1 LIQAL
6 HTTTDSRNKTVNSR
20 FFDSGI
26 ILDMNNE
33 EYIQGIMKWRQEMDA
48 NLRRENGWLALAGLY
63 WLRQGTNVI
72 GSDGEADILLPKRS
86 PARLG
91 TFDFDGN
98 NVTLSVDGDIYVE
111 VNGMASRQALLD
123 ADQED
128 VPSFITFDDIRMVVV
143 RRSKGVGIR
152 VWDNSREERRT
163 FPSREWYPVKKEFR
177 LPATYTRFET
187 PKIVK
192 MPDILGAVLDEPMQG
207 YVTFELEGRKHE
219 LMVEE
224 LPDRRLFVQ
233 FMDLTNGRPTYPSGR
248 YYYADAHV
256 NGKTFLDFNKAYSP
270 PCAFTEFAT
279 CTFPPQENHLDVAI
293 EAGEI
298 YPGQHT

>member
-1 LIQAL
+1 MSDEAYEP
-6 HTTTDSRNKTVNSR
+6 S
-20 FFDSGI
+20 
-26 ILDMNNE
+26 IL
-33 EYIQGIMKWRQEMDA
+33 KWRQEVDA

-63 WLRQGTNVI
+63 WLRRGTNVI
-72 GSDGEADILLPKRS
+72 GSDPGADILLPSRA

-91 TFDFDGN
+91 TFEFDGD
-98 NVTLSVDGDIYVE
+98 NVTLEVEEGGLVE
-111 VNGMASRQALLD
+111 VNGTAAKRARLD

-152 VWDNSREERRT
+152 VWDNTRQERRS
-163 FPSREWYPVKKEFR
+163 FPGRQWYPVKEEYR
-177 LPATYTRFET
+177 VPAVYTRYET
-187 PKIVK
+187 PRIVK

-207 YVTFELEGRKHE
+207 YVTFELGGKRHE

-233 FMDLTNGRPTYPSGR
+233 FMDRTNGDPTYPSGR
-248 YYYADAHV
+248 YHYTEPHED
-256 NGKTFLDFNKAYSP
+256 GKVFLDFNKAYSP
-270 PCAFTEFAT
+270 PCAFTEYAT
-279 CTFPPQENHLDVAI
+279 CTFPPRENRLDAAV

-298 YPGQHT
+298 YPANP